1 MALPNE
7 LEKRQRIKKD
17 LERCVAILNERDLLD
32 SDLDD
37 IANVLQDEEV
47 MKAKD
52 FKALVKTKY
61 EGDKLLLKAKDTLA
75 KVESDISE
83 VDILDNLKG

>member
-17 LERCVAILNERDLLD
+17 LERCVAILNEVDLLT

-47 MKAKD
+47 MKSKD
-52 FKALVKTKY
+52 FKALVKAKY
-61 EGDKLLLKAKDTLA
+61 DGAKLLLKAKDTLA

-83 VDILDNLKG
+83 VDILDKVK

>member
-17 LERCVAILNERDLLD
+17 LERSINILNEIEMLN

-37 IANVLQDEEV
+37 IANVLQDESIIKSKEFKAMV
-47 MKAKD
+47 KAKFDSTLLAKAKD
-52 FKALVKTKY
+52 KVA
-61 EGDKLLLKAKDTLA
+61 EIESTLA
-75 KVESDISE
+75 E
-83 VDILDNLKG
+83 VDILENVKG

>member
-1 MALPNE
+1 MALPQNIE
-7 LEKRQRIKKD
+7 QRQRIKKD

-83 VDILDNLKG
+83 VDILDKLKG